1 MAKKFKVAKE
11 NCISCGTCIAVCP
24 KGAAWDEDGKA
35 KIIDSAQIEKCGGK
49 TICPYEAIKE
59 VKEKGD

>member
-11 NCISCGTCIAVCP
+11 NCISCGTCIITCP
-24 KGAAWDEDGKA
+24 KGAAWDEDDKA
-35 KIIDSAQIEKCGGK
+35 KIIDSAEIEKCGGE
-49 TICPYEAIKE
+49 TICPYEAIKG